1 MPPAD
6 TPVPLTPTQEPR
18 KLCGDPNQD
27 GLVNAIDVTLIL
39 QRNAG
44 LLGSLANES
53 SADVNS
59 DGEVTS
65 VDATLVLQVTAGLLG
80 EGALACL

>member
-1 MPPAD
+1 MPPTP
-6 TPVPLTPTQEPR
+6 TPVAQ
-18 KLCGDPNQD
+18 KLCGDANED
-27 GLVNAIDVTLIL
+27 GGVNAVDVTLIL

-59 DGEVTS
+59 SGDVTS
-65 VDATLVLQVTAGLLG
+65 VDATLILQFIAGLII
-80 EGALACL
+80 EDDLACP